1 MSKKGGYVIV
11 DLKGQSI
18 TAGTPFTLDGVTARL
33 DRAKNKACLLS
44 GFAIGNEEKRD
55 VFVDLQKTEDGYIA
69 LFGQY
74 TITIEDDKVTITD
87 GGVLLDNIV
96 DSQGHKRFIGG
107 NANLPEVTGVTFTYN
122 KWSLSGSHLMLVV
135 CFDVANGTELA
146 NNTTMALFEVPKWI
160 LDKIDPL
167 YASNFIGAKS
177 VTLYGDNWS
186 VQQSNFTLSKVETG
200 LRVITQGNVTLTAD
214 RHVRVQ
220 FDLLIDTATE

>member
-33 DRAKNKACLLS
+33 NRAKNKACLLS

-55 VFVDLQKTEDGYIA
+55 VFVDLQKTEDGYVA

-74 TITIEDDKVTITD
+74 TITIEDDEVTITD
-87 GGVLLDNIV
+87 GGILMDNIV
-96 DSQGHKRFIGG
+96 DSQGNKRFIGG
-107 NANLPEVTGVTFTYN
+107 KANLSEVTGVTFTYN
-122 KWSLSGSHLMLVV
+122 KWSLSGTHLMLVV
-135 CFDVANGTELA
+135 CFDVANETELP
-146 NNTTMALFEVPKWI
+146 NSTTMALFNVPKWV
-160 LDKIDPL
+160 LDKIVPL
-167 YASNFIGAKS
+167 YASNFIEGKL

-186 VQQSNFTLSKVETG
+186 VQQYNFTLSKVETG
-200 LRVITQGNVTLTAD
+200 LRVITQGNVTLTAN

-220 FDLLIDTATE
+220 FDLLIDSDAE